1 MNDPFAWF
9 ASCHERIRRFGDGV
23 ERLGALPS
31 LADARVPPAAAQA
44 ARYFREG
51 LPEHG
56 RDEDLSLHP
65 RLRTLAPELGPVL
78 DGLEAE
84 HAAMHTVVGAM
95 VAALERLAAGE
106 ASSPE
111 ALRLVAEPALAL
123 LRGHLE
129 VEERAVLPVAEARL
143 GGPARE
149 AMLVEM
155 RCRRG
160 LPAEGAELP

>member
-9 ASCHERIRRFGDGV
+9 TACHERIRRFGDGV
-23 ERLGALPS
+23 ERLAALPD
-31 LADARVPPAAAQA
+31 LADPRVPAAAAQA

-65 RLRTLAPELGPVL
+65 RLRPLAPELGPVL
-78 DGLEAE
+78 DGLEVE
-84 HAAMHTVVGAM
+84 HAAMHGVVGAL
-95 VAALERLAAGE
+95 VAMLDRLAAGE
-106 ASSPE
+106 TPPTAE
-111 ALRLVAEPALAL
+111 LRLVAEPALAL

-129 VEERAVLPVAEARL
+129 VEEHAVLPVAEQRL
-143 GGPARE
+143 GPAVRA

-160 LPAEGAELP
+160 QPPEGAALA

>member
-9 ASCHERIRRFGDGV
+9 AACHERIRRFGDGV

-31 LADARVPPAAAQA
+31 LADPRVPAAAAQA
-44 ARYFREG
+44 GRYFREG

-78 DGLEAE
+78 DALEAE

-95 VAALERLAAGE
+95 VGVLDRLAAGE
-106 ASSPE
+106 TPAPE
-111 ALRLVAEPALAL
+111 ELRRVAEPALIL

-143 GGPARE
+143 GPAART
-149 AMLVEM
+149 AMLIEM

-160 LPAEGAELP
+160 QPPEGAALR